1 MAICKL
7 CNAEFSS
14 LIQMQ
19 RHEEWH
25 DPKINLKSK
34 NRILN
39 KTCQNIWIKL

>member
-14 LIQMQ
+14 LNQMK

-25 DPKINLKSK
+25 NPKVKFKTK

-39 KTCQNIWIKL
+39 KTGASIWKV

>member
-1 MAICKL
+1 MATCKL
-7 CNAEFSS
+7 CNATFDSEN
-14 LIQMQ
+14 QMK

-39 KTCQNIWIKL
+39 KTGKNIWIKL

>member
-14 LIQMQ
+14 LNQMLK
-19 RHEEWH
+19 HEQWH
-25 DPKINLKSK
+25 DPKTTMKSS

-39 KTCQNIWIKL
+39 KTGQKIWL

>member
-7 CNAEFSS
+7 CNAEFSAFN
-14 LIQMQ
+14 QMK

-39 KTCQNIWIKL
+39 KTGEKIWI